1 MNRPLHG
8 DGLLDS
14 FFYYLWIKNPDM
26 KLDEFRIPDTVI
38 YRYSQP
44 RAWYFTSRQGLIKR
58 KSKEKLTAQN
68 IEAEFAKNISDS
80 GIVATYTCINSIN
93 GPKVIEYFG
102 LPELRHFLNAHSKME
117 DGILQKFIDPK
128 GNKNFVI
135 QTVWSPSVLICEMR
149 ENLKDLYELKYDMY
163 ERAVTYEGEEFHTRM
178 VPMKGKGLKKHLK
191 RVIDK
196 IVEHIGRVSSGSIR
210 ITRLVLQ
217 FKLDFNENLWLLR
230 AASIRNSEFKKEDPI
245 DLNQTSHM
253 PESVNCHAVSMNS
266 HSALMLQK
274 SVICHNCDMAQVP
287 SNMHEMKYSYIIM
300 THKSNSI
307 PSLILKYY
315 PKLSSQEFKSQK
327 SNPLFLNNRCL
338 VCENCYLGITRDI
351 QFNLNISDKS
361 ASKPKLI
368 PIRNLDPTLINR
380 RREITQIARTI
391 KSSSSFLPIRSK
403 SNDPNLKFRT
413 GFKNSNY
420 ESEYDGLTERG
431 SFLPLVKSSTS
442 RDKPDLQETKIET
455 VR

>member
-14 FFYYLWIKNPDM
+14 FFYYLWIKSPDM
-26 KLDEFRIPDTVI
+26 QFDEFRIPDTVI

-68 IEAEFAKNISDS
+68 IEAEFSKKVSDS
-80 GIVATYTCINSIN
+80 GVVATYTWIHSMN

-102 LPELRHFLNAHSKME
+102 LPELRHFLTFHSKME
-117 DGILQKFIDPK
+117 DGILQKFTDPK
-128 GNKNFVI
+128 GNRNSLI
-135 QTVWSPSVLICEMR
+135 QTVWSPSVFICEMR
-149 ENLKDLYELKYDMY
+149 ENLKDLYELRYDMY
-163 ERAVTYEGEEFHTRM
+163 ERAVTYEGEEFHTKL
-178 VPMKGKGLKKHLK
+178 VPMKGKGLKKHLRK
-191 RVIDK
+191 VIDK
-196 IVEHIGRVSSGSIR
+196 IVEHIGTVSNGSIR

-217 FKLDFNENLWLLR
+217 FKLDFNDNLWLLR
-230 AASIRNSEFKKEDPI
+230 AASVRNSEFKKEDPI

-253 PESVNCHAVSMNS
+253 PESVNSHAVSINS

-274 SVICHNCDMAQVP
+274 SVMCQNCDMAQVP
-287 SNMHEMKYSYIIM
+287 SNMHEVKYSYIIM
-300 THKSNSI
+300 SHKSNSI

-351 QFNLNISDKS
+351 QLNLNTSDKS
-361 ASKPKLI
+361 ASKLKLM

-380 RREITQIARTI
+380 RREITQIARI
-391 KSSSSFLPIRSK
+391 MKSSSSFLPIRSK
-403 SNDPNLKFRT
+403 STEPNLKLRM
-413 GFKNSNY
+413 GHKDSK
-420 ESEYDGLTERG
+420 YDSDFAGLSERG
-431 SFLPLVKSSTS
+431 LFLPLIKPGTS
-442 RDKPDLQETKIET
+442 RDKADPPEINIET